1 MPAGLGQWRAPWQN
15 KPRMTE
21 PAAEIL
27 IVVRGMEVLV
37 EQQGGALELC
47 RPDAARPLAGAPI
60 FVARD
65 GGQTW
70 FAAPARAD
78 AELPLGVSFSPVRAL
93 FTELPEATLHLVGRA
108 LACVEFED
116 THRYCGRCSSP
127 TEVGPV
133 PTSGADLPERV
144 RVCPKCQL
152 SFHPRIPP
160 AVIVLVE
167 DGERLLLARGAH
179 FPPGRFSA
187 VAGFVEI
194 GESLEDAARR
204 EVREEIG
211 VEITDLK
218 YFSSQPWPFG
228 HSLMIGFRARYAS
241 GEVRPD
247 GNEIVEAGW
256 FQRDALPLLPPPIS
270 IARRMIDAFLHQTPL
285 RTG

>member
-1 MPAGLGQWRAPWQN
+1 
-15 KPRMTE
+15 MTE

-27 IVVRGMEVLV
+27 IVVRGMDVLV
-37 EQQGGALELC
+37 EPRGDALELC
-47 RPDAARPLAGAPI
+47 RPQVAQLIAGVPI
-60 FVARD
+60 FVARS

-70 FAAPARAD
+70 YAAPARAD
-78 AELPLGVSFSPVRAL
+78 AELPVGASFSPIRAL
-93 FTELPEATLHLVGRA
+93 FTELPEATLQLVGRA

-127 TEVGPV
+127 TEVGPISG
-133 PTSGADLPERV
+133 SGADLPERV
-144 RVCPKCQL
+144 RTCPLCKL

-167 DGERLLLARGAH
+167 DGERVLLARGAN

-211 VEITDLK
+211 VEIADLS

-228 HSLMIGFRARYAS
+228 HSLMIGFRARYES
-241 GEVRPD
+241 GEVHPD

-270 IARRMIDAFLHQTPL
+270 IARRMIDEFLSRRAAL
-285 RTG
+285 GR